1 MWFIGCDLLNEIC
14 NNLVMLPTQ
23 LYYEWFSP
31 WRFCVYVSVHVCAT
45 YLLFLS
51 CSKPITFQYSPSNFL
66 DIITGLVY
74 TGLYWGFEVIF
85 LCVYFYAHVYVC
97 MYMYICIC
105 VCIYKYI
112 YYHILYVY
120 VCVCLCMYV
129 CMYVYVYMNIDVY
142 IFRVRFSF

>member
-1 MWFIGCDLLNEIC
+1 MIQPLKIL
-14 NNLVMLPTQ
+14 
-23 LYYEWFSP
+23 
-31 WRFCVYVSVHVCAT
+31 CVYVSVHVCAT

-74 TGLYWGFEVIF
+74 TGLYWGCEVIF

-142 IFRVRFSF
+142 IFRVRFSFQVFDLILYQLCYFRSFFLTYIFYES